1 MYTFTDLKG
10 GLARM
15 ETHTDISKSLHN
27 IAIKANDCLLL
38 LETAFIH
45 NSPGLLKDCRGKLDS
60 IKKEETEVTARITGL
75 LRENCD
81 LKSYLEISQLLHM
94 IGDHIEKLLE
104 AVNKKI
110 KEDVLFSDRGIKE
123 ITLLFKKLLEILKT
137 TADLFL
143 IKNPVLIRYIK
154 ESETDLANKT
164 LEYSTLHEERL
175 IEGLCLPVA
184 SPLYLTMLNSIHNI
198 ARDAK

>member
-1 MYTFTDLKG
+1 
-10 GLARM
+10 M
-15 ETHTDISKSLHN
+15 EILNDISKSLHN

-38 LETAFIH
+38 LETAFVH

-60 IKKEETEVTARITGL
+60 MKKAETEATARITVL
-75 LRENCD
+75 IHENPD
-81 LKSYLEISQLLHM
+81 LKPYLEISQLLHR
-94 IGDHIEKLLE
+94 IGEHIEKLLE

-110 KEDVLFSDRGIKE
+110 KEDILFSDRGIKE
-123 ITLLFKKLLEILKT
+123 INLLFKKLSEILKT
-137 TADLFL
+137 TSDLFL

-154 ESETDLANKT
+154 ESEADLANKT

-175 IEGLCLPVA
+175 IEGLCLPIA

-198 ARDAK
+198 AREAKDIAEKIAG

>member
-1 MYTFTDLKG
+1 
-10 GLARM
+10 M
-15 ETHTDISKSLHN
+15 ETLNEISKSLHN
-27 IAIKANDCLLL
+27 ISIKANDCLLL

-60 IKKEETEVTARITGL
+60 MKKSQTEVAASISKL
-75 LRENCD
+75 IRENPD
-81 LKSYLEISQLLHM
+81 LKPYLDVSQLLYK
-94 IGDHIEKLLE
+94 IGEHIEKLLE
-104 AVNKKI
+104 TVNKKI
-110 KEDVLFSDRGIKE
+110 KEDILFSDRGIKE
-123 ITLLFKKLLEILKT
+123 INLLIKKLSEIMKT
-137 TADLFL
+137 TADLFV

-154 ESETDLANKT
+154 ESEADLANKT

-198 ARDAK
+198 GRDAKDIADKIAG

>member
-1 MYTFTDLKG
+1 
-10 GLARM
+10 M

-198 ARDAK
+198 ARDAKDIAEKIAG